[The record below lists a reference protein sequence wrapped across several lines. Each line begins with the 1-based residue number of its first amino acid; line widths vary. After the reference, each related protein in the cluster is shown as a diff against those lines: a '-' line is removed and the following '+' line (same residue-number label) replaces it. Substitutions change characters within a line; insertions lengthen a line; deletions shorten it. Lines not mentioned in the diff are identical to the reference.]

1 MKHLLEYQSYS
12 DENIMDLLGDLEGVG
27 QSTVA
32 RASVWIQYTVR
43 RSSDSYYTVRRPS
56 DSYAIG
62 KMLTTDPFYVTGNEG
77 MDSDLALKTI
87 AEGKFVEDPP
97 GANSFNR
104 VQFLSK
110 VRIQEM
116 AKGCLE
122 GRDEDGVSM
131 STLEYF
137 GSELASES
145 IKVYNA
151 RHGERT
157 YLRVDFAIFIAPPG
171 DYGHKNNGYSTLFDP
186 LNSVVYRVK

>member
-32 RASVWIQYTVR
+32 RASVWVEYTVR
-43 RSSDSYYTVRRPS
+43 RSL
-56 DSYAIG
+56 DSYAIR
-62 KMLTTDPFYVTGNEG
+62 KMLTTNPFYVTGNEG
-77 MDSDLALKTI
+77 VDSDLALKTI
-87 AEGKFVEDPP
+87 AEGKFVGDPP

-104 VQFLSK
+104 VQILSK

-122 GRDEDGVSM
+122 GRDEDGVPM
-131 STLEYF
+131 DPLEYF
-137 GSELASES
+137 GSKLASES
-145 IKVYNA
+145 IKVYNS
-151 RHGERT
+151 RHPETT

-171 DYGHKNNGYSTLFDP
+171 DYGHKNNGYSTLLAP